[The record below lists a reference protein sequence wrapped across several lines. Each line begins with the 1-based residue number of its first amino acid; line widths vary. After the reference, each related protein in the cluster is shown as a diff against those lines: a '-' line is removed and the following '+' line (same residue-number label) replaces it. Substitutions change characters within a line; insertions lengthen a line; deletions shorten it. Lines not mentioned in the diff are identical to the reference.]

1 MYASPRFHR
10 ELELDE
16 KRTLAFQEKLKKKA
30 EKGDEDAKK
39 KAGVK
44 VPVAGNLRKI
54 SKGTRRIV
62 KLNSKEQE
70 ALTSLSKANTLP
82 NRYRALRCVCILS
95 VSCFRLQR
103 RSGAQLPAPE
113 RRHRGVRAKEGCVAG
128 VRGVDLGI

>member
-16 KRTLAFQEKLKKKA
+16 RRTLKFQEKSKKKA
-30 EKGDEDAKK
+30 DKGDEDAKK

-70 ALTSLSKANTLP
+70 ALTTLSKANTLP
-82 NRYRALRCVCILS
+82 DR
-95 VSCFRLQR
+95 
-103 RSGAQLPAPE
+103 
-113 RRHRGVRAKEGCVAG
+113 
-128 VRGVDLGI
+128 